1 MVIKNKVQNY
11 KNVVFD
17 MDFNL
22 VVVVILVHII
32 VKVLQEDFKDPD
44 NKERVDF
51 VEVVIFLPVCVLEEK
66 ED

>member
-1 MVIKNKVQNY
+1 
-11 KNVVFD
+11 